1 MNGSDL
7 ENMPDSFWKG
17 IKYEPNSRSSS
28 SCTCSKCGEV
38 FNQPKSLSGLVK
50 TCPECRGRPTWVELK
65 KIVLKSHQKHTQ
77 PQHYIECKI
86 CGYRAKEI
94 ANHVITHGVK
104 VEDYGVTKCQAS
116 IERVKGSKNPGY
128 KHGGRLSP
136 FSDKFK
142 KYNDVSADYSRED
155 VFNKREQTVK
165 DNPQNQSTRIE
176 YWLKRG
182 LNEAEA
188 KAALSDRQTTFSLDK
203 CVLKYG
209 DEEGLRVWKARQQ
222 KWLQTLDNKSD
233 EEKLE
238 INLKKIYRGG
248 SSSKAEKELFT
259 IIQEVSGLTLE
270 NQFKLIRKCGTKH
283 FLYDMRYEN
292 KIIEYNGDYWHA
304 NPLFYNE
311 TDTVFRRR
319 AADIWENDLE
329 KANLALENGFELLV
343 IWESDFKKEKEK
355 TVLKCVEFLRK

>member
-1 MNGSDL
+1 L
-7 ENMPDSFWKG
+7 KKLV
-17 IKYEPNSRSSS
+17 IRSHE
-28 SCTCSKCGEV
+28 THTDPYK
-38 FNQPKSLSGLVK
+38 FI
-50 TCPECRGRPTWVELK
+50 ECR
-65 KIVLKSHQKHTQ
+65 
-77 PQHYIECKI
+77 I

-104 VEDYGVTKCQAS
+104 VEDYGVTKSQEM
-116 IERVKGSKNPGY
+116 IDRVKGSKNPGY

-142 KYNDVSADYSRED
+142 KYRDNSAGYTKNE
-155 VFNKREQTVK
+155 VLEKRKETVK

-188 KAALSDRQTTFSLDK
+188 REALSDRQTTFSLDK
-203 CVLKYG
+203 CILKYG
-209 DEEGLRVWKARQQ
+209 EEEGLRVWKARQQ
-222 KWLQTLDNKSD
+222 KWLQTLNNKSD

-248 SSSKAEKELFT
+248 SSSKAEKEFFT
-259 IIQEVSGLTLE
+259 IIQEASGLTLE
-270 NQFKLIRKCGTKH
+270 KQFKLIRKCGTKH

-292 KIIEYNGDYWHA
+292 KIIEYNGDFWHA

-311 TDTVFRRR
+311 TDMVFRRR
-319 AADIWENDLE
+319 AADIWKRDLE
-329 KANLALENGFELLV
+329 KANLALENGFEILV
-343 IWESDFKKEKEK
+343 IWDSEFKKEKEK

>member
-7 ENMPDSFWKG
+7 ENKPDSFWKN
-17 IKYEPNSRSSS
+17 IPYQPNLRDPVTIE
-28 SCTCSKCGEV
+28 CTKCGNN
-38 FNQPKSLSGLVK
+38 FNVSKSLRNSYR
-50 TCPECRGRPTWVELK
+50 TCPECRGRPTWSELK
-65 KIVLKSHQKHTQ
+65 KIVIQSHETHTN
-77 PQHYIECKI
+77 PIKFIECRI
-86 CGYRAKEI
+86 CGYRAKEL
-94 ANHVITHGVK
+94 ANHIITHGVE
-104 VEDYGVTKCQAS
+104 VEDYGVTKSQEM
-116 IERVKGSKNPGY
+116 IDRVKGSKNPGY
-128 KHGGRLSP
+128 KHGGRFSP

-142 KYNDVSADYSRED
+142 KYQDNSAGYTKNE
-155 VFNKREQTVK
+155 VFKNRDETVRN
-165 DNPQNQSTRIE
+165 NPQNQSTKLE
-176 YWLKRG
+176 YWVSKL
-182 LNEAEA
+182 LTVEEAES
-188 KAALSDRQTTFSLDK
+188 ALSARQSTFSLKK
-203 CVLKYG
+203 CVERLG
-209 DEEGLRVWKARQQ
+209 NDEGTRVWKERQE
-222 KWLQTLDNKSD
+222 KWIKTLDSKSD

-238 INLKKIYRGG
+238 INLKKMYRGG

-319 AADIWENDLE
+319 AADIWERDLE
-329 KANLALENGFELLV
+329 KANLALDNGFEILV